1 MNAGLL
7 DRTVLSGDEAAVP
20 RTAGGLSDCSLRL
33 GGPSV
38 STSSSAK
45 QGHARSGPS
54 PPLYETA
61 SLKGLKFSDLLLEIV
76 TM

>member
-7 DRTVLSGDEAAVP
+7 DRTVLSGDVAAP
-20 RTAGGLSDCSLRL
+20 RAVGGLGDCSLRL

-45 QGHARSGPS
+45 QGHARLGPS
-54 PPLYETA
+54 PPL
-61 SLKGLKFSDLLLEIV
+61 
-76 TM
+76 

>member
-20 RTAGGLSDCSLRL
+20 RTVGGLSDCSLRR

-38 STSSSAK
+38 STSSLAK
-45 QGHARSGPS
+45 
-54 PPLYETA
+54 
-61 SLKGLKFSDLLLEIV
+61 
-76 TM
+76 